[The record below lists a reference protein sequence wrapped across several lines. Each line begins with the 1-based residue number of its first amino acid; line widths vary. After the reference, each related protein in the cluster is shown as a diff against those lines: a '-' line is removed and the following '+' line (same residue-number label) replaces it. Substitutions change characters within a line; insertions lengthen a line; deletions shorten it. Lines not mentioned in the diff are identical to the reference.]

1 MQGVSAMA
9 RTFEVET
16 IYYNHQ
22 GGIRTK
28 ECDLFDSHQKAV
40 NYMRNKLNNVHGLVK
55 QGDVKD
61 GLVKLVDERGMIK
74 QVIKVGE
81 L

>member
-1 MQGVSAMA
+1 MT

-16 IYYNHQ
+16 IYYNPQ
-22 GGIRTK
+22 GSVRTK
-28 ECDLFDSHQKAV
+28 EYDLFDTKKKAV
-40 NYMRNKLNNVHGLVK
+40 NHMRSKLNSVHGLVK
-55 QGDVKD
+55 QGDIKD
-61 GLVKLVDERGMIK
+61 GLVKLVDERGMVK

>member
-1 MQGVSAMA
+1 MT

-16 IYYNHQ
+16 IYYNPQ
-22 GGIRTK
+22 GGVRTK
-28 ECDLFDSHQKAV
+28 ECDLFNTRKQAV
-40 NYMRNKLNNVHGLVK
+40 NYMRTKLNSVYGLAK
-55 QGDVKD
+55 QGEIKD

-81 L
+81 I